1 MFAKNDK
8 GDWLY
13 RVCAQIDNGFVAKLF
28 QDLHDELIAI
38 EGRDCDLIGSVQQC

>member
-13 RVCAQIDNGFVAKLF
+13 KVCAQIDNGFVAKLF
-28 QDLHDELIAI
+28 QEYMMN
-38 EGRDCDLIGSVQQC
+38 